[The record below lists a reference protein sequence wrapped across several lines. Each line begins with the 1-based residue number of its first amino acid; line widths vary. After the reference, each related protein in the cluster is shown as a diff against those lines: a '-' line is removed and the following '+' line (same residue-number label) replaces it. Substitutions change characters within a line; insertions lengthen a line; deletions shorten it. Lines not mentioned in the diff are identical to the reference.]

1 MNEIPD
7 QRPAWLDE
15 DEYAEQFSIQKVDAA
30 EAGEQQ
36 KADEIF
42 EALRVRFAKAW
53 WDGYA
58 AGVQDTQSEE
68 TTLNP
73 WENP

>member
-1 MNEIPD
+1 MAEIPE
-7 QRPAWLDE
+7 QRDVEWLHDE
-15 DEYAEQFSIQKVDAA
+15 ADGTYSIERVDTA
-30 EAGEQQ
+30 EAGTSRE
-36 KADEIF
+36 DEIF
-42 EALRVRFAKAW
+42 EALRIRFAKAW

-58 AGVQDTQSEE
+58 AGVQDVQSEE

>member
-1 MNEIPD
+1 VTEIPE
-7 QRPAWLDE
+7 QREPDWLHD
-15 DEYAEQFSIQKVDAA
+15 DVDDRVRIAMIDDA
-30 EAGEQQ
+30 EAGRTR
-36 KADEIF
+36 ADDIY
-42 EALRVRFAKAW
+42 EALRARFAKAW

-58 AGVQDTQSEE
+58 AGVQDSQSEE

>member
-1 MNEIPD
+1 MSEIPN
-7 QRPAWLDE
+7 QRDIEWLEAEYDEAWR
-15 DEYAEQFSIQKVDAA
+15 IQKIDPA
-30 EAGEQQ
+30 EAGEQS
-36 KADEIF
+36 KADEIY
-42 EALRVRFAKAW
+42 EALRIRFAKAW

-58 AGVQDTQSEE
+58 AGVQDSQSEE